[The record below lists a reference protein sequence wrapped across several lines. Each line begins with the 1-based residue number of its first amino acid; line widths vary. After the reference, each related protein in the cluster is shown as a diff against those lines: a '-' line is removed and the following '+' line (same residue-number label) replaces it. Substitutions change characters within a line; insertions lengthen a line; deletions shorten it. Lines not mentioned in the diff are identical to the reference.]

1 MLAYCGRPSSA
12 SFCDRFPSIDPC
24 YARETIAET
33 CSIWVALAT
42 AIIGHSDSNWRTQ
55 VLTRVNKRRHPA
67 RPHSPRGSFR
77 LALSSS
83 LVVLALSLGAAA
95 YADELKP
102 FDASY
107 EWIWHNMTVAV
118 STLHLER
125 QGDTWVYRSKSEPR
139 GIGRMLSDRPT
150 LESVMKVTDVGVR
163 PISYKADDGTSST
176 KRDANVQFDWEHNR
190 MTGVNEDAKV
200 DMTPIPPGIQDDLSV
215 QIALMVELLRG
226 HTPDKFSLLSGNSVR
241 EYHYSRDG
249 EETLKTPVGTIPTII
264 YKSEKQYSP
273 RITRFWCAPSLGY
286 IPLRVQQTRA
296 DDVEW
301 TMQVQSVKR
310 EQ

>member
-1 MLAYCGRPSSA
+1 
-12 SFCDRFPSIDPC
+12 
-24 YARETIAET
+24 
-33 CSIWVALAT
+33 
-42 AIIGHSDSNWRTQ
+42 
-55 VLTRVNKRRHPA
+55 VLTRLIKRHSA
-67 RPHSPRGSFR
+67 RGFFR

-83 LVVLALSLGAAA
+83 LVVLALSLGTAAR
-95 YADELKP
+95 ADELKP

-107 EWIWHNMTVAV
+107 DWSWHNMAVAV

-125 QGDTWVYRSKSEPR
+125 QDDTWVYRAKSEPR
-139 GIGRMLSDRPT
+139 GIGRMFSERPVQ
-150 LESVMKVTDVGVR
+150 ESILKVTDDGVH
-163 PISYKADDGTSST
+163 PISYKADDGTSAT

-190 MTGVNEDAKV
+190 VTGVYEDAKV

-241 EYHYSRDG
+241 EYRYSLDG
-249 EETLKTPVGTIPTII
+249 EETLTTPVGTIKTIV
-264 YKSEKQYSP
+264 YRSEKQNSP
-273 RITRFWCAPSLGY
+273 RTTRFWCAPSLGY
-286 IPLRVQQTRA
+286 IPLRVQQKRK

-310 EQ
+310 E